1 MAEIVEKPKPLTAVA
16 RETAGR
22 VFRHENAALTGVLIG
37 LIFAMG
43 AVTRGK
49 TLSTV
54 NMMNVL
60 LLSSIRGMAAI
71 GQGMVILTAG
81 IDVSV
86 GGNGLFCSV
95 LGAGLMTTSWQNIIG
110 YPLPLGLAALIMLLA
125 GTAWGAFN
133 GVMVSRVGIPALIST
148 LGLWLMTTG
157 AAYWVC
163 KGRDIH
169 WQPESL
175 GWWGSGTV
183 LGVPVPVIV
192 FAAVAVVAY
201 FVLNHTTYGRSIY
214 AVGGNPVSAQLAG
227 INVKRILF
235 SVYAISG
242 FLAGLAAFLMLGRIM
257 LSSMRSLKGLEID
270 TIAVAVV
277 GGVSLFGGRGT
288 LIGVILANLIIGFVI
303 NGMSVL
309 NVDPFVMGTVKGSI
323 IILAVV
329 IDYMR
334 RRS

>member
-1 MAEIVEKPKPLTAVA
+1 MAEIVEKPKPLTARDIA
-16 RETAGR
+16 KR
-22 VFRHENAALTGVLIG
+22 VFRHENAALAGVLIG
-37 LIFAMG
+37 LIFGMG
-43 AVTRGK
+43 AATGGK
-49 TLSTV
+49 TLSMA
-54 NMMNVL
+54 NMMNTL
-60 LLSSIRGMAAI
+60 LVSSIRGIAAI

-86 GGNGLFCSV
+86 GGNALFCSA
-95 LGAGLMTTSWQNIIG
+95 LGAGLMTSSWQNIIG
-110 YPLPLGLAALIMLLA
+110 YPLPLGLGALIMLLA

-133 GVMVSRVGIPALIST
+133 GTMVSHVGIPALVQT
-148 LGLWLMTTG
+148 LGLWQITTG
-157 AAYWVC
+157 VAYRVC
-163 KGRDIH
+163 SGRDIH

-175 GWWGSGTV
+175 SWWGSGTV
-183 LGVPVPVIV
+183 LGVPVPVII

-214 AVGGNPVSAQLAG
+214 AVGGNPVSAWFSG
-227 INVKRILF
+227 INVKRVLF

-242 FLAGLAAFLMLGRIM
+242 FLSGLAAFLMLGRIM
-257 LSSMRSLKGLEID
+257 LSSMRSLAGLELD
-270 TIAVAVV
+270 TIASAVI
-277 GGVSLFGGRGT
+277 GGVSLMGGRGT
-288 LIGVILANLIIGFVI
+288 LIGVVLGALIIGVII

-309 NVDPFVMGTVKGSI
+309 NVDPFVMGIVKGSI